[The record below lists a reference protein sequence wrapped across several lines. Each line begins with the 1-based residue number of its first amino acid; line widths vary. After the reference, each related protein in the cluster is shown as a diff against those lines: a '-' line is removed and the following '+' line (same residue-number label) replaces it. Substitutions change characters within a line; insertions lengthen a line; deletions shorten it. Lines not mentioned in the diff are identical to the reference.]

1 MTDFYAAYDHL
12 PGRKQRCWAHL
23 WRDIDALEADWP
35 EDAELAAWV
44 AGVRA
49 IYDLARGER
58 PAAEA
63 GMTPAAAQA
72 REARARRYEQQLA
85 ALCPDTLAAD
95 RPEATLGKRIRR
107 YLQEL
112 FVFVAEPGVPH
123 TNNAAER
130 SLRPLVIARKVSGG
144 TRSAAGSTCRMRLAS
159 IAATARLRTLDP
171 TEVFFRI
178 LTDPSHAF

>member
-1 MTDFYAAYDHL
+1 MQRDRGAAAV
-12 PGRKQRCWAHL
+12 P
-23 WRDIDALEADWP
+23 I

-72 REARARRYEQQLA
+72 REARARSYEQQLA

-130 SLRPLVIARKVSGG
+130 NLRPLVIARKVSGG

-178 LTDPSHAF
+178 LTDPSHTF